1 VDSLQ
6 IRLVG
11 NELFREW
18 TLLRT
23 TQCKRWPLVILD

>member
-1 VDSLQ
+1 LDSLR

-11 NELFREW
+11 NEWVSEW

-23 TQCKRWPLVILD
+23 TRHKRGPLVVLD